1 MGGIKVGDFQISFFF
16 QIYIKSPGNTSRSKS
31 SLKELLWCLLGK
43 ALSFFYQNI
52 AAADNDWKVLFPG
65 EEDVHFYFLVQID
78 DYFQANVF
86 K

>member
-1 MGGIKVGDFQISFFF
+1 MVSFRQGIV
-16 QIYIKSPGNTSRSKS
+16 
-31 SLKELLWCLLGK
+31 
-43 ALSFFYQNI
+43 FFYQNI

-65 EEDVHFYFLVQID
+65 EEGVHFYCLVQID

>member
-1 MGGIKVGDFQISFFF
+1 MVSFRQGIV
-16 QIYIKSPGNTSRSKS
+16 
-31 SLKELLWCLLGK
+31 
-43 ALSFFYQNI
+43 FFYQNI

-78 DYFQANVF
+78 DYFFQANVF

>member
-1 MGGIKVGDFQISFFF
+1 MVSFRQGIV
-16 QIYIKSPGNTSRSKS
+16 
-31 SLKELLWCLLGK
+31 
-43 ALSFFYQNI
+43 FFYQNI

-65 EEDVHFYFLVQID
+65 EEDVHFYFFLVQID

>member
-1 MGGIKVGDFQISFFF
+1 
-16 QIYIKSPGNTSRSKS
+16 
-31 SLKELLWCLLGK
+31 LCLLGK

-65 EEDVHFYFLVQID
+65 EEGVHFYFLVQID